1 MTKTQLYF
9 LKELV
14 NIVAN
19 NSGYKG
25 KRRVYSFFVLKACCG
40 ETSVSE
46 YGSSMEK
53 IMSVS
58 I

>member
-19 NSGYKG
+19 KSGYKG

-46 YGSSMEK
+46 
-53 IMSVS
+53 
-58 I
+58 